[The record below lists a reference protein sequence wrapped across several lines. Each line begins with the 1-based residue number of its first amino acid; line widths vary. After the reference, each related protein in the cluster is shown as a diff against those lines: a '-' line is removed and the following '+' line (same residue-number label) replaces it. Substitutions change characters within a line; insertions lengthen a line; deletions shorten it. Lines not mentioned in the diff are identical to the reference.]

1 MTEAGN
7 IFSKTSKNQV
17 ILKLQICLK
26 FSWLSNL
33 KEMWWQEKEDM
44 VVRRG
49 KLVEKVTQAIIL
61 GATYSSQKEIEGGSE
76 KP

>member
-1 MTEAGN
+1 MQKASGPETEN
-7 IFSKTSKNQV
+7 K
-17 ILKLQICLK
+17 LK

-49 KLVEKVTQAIIL
+49 KLVEKVPQAIIL
-61 GATYSSQKEIEGGSE
+61 GATYSSQKEIERGSE